1 MLLNYANRDVLYRL
15 STIQDYVQGALRKKQ
30 LIVSF
35 VKHFTENDGNTIC
48 IVFQF
53 HNPKL
58 RQEGCF
64 KPCVYYTR
72 LGRGRS
78 TKEHNVSEVEHFQEN
93 HENIISIYFQNYIA
107 KSSQETCFILSLIY
121 GTSYI
126 QGALRKMQLIGY
138 FLDQF
143 KKIEI

>member
-30 LIVSF
+30 LIASI

-48 IVFQF
+48 IIFLF

-58 RQEGCF
+58 RQEGFF
-64 KPCVYYTR
+64 KPYVYYTR

-78 TKEHNVSEVEHFQEN
+78 TKE
-93 HENIISIYFQNYIA
+93 QNA
-107 KSSQETCFILSLIY
+107 S
-121 GTSYI
+121 
-126 QGALRKMQLIGY
+126 
-138 FLDQF
+138 
-143 KKIEI
+143 